1 MRATSGSHLF
11 STGQTKASC
20 ATSLP
25 EVAHI
30 QMLSGNSFQSA
41 GVRLDQSAPF
51 EETEAVAAAGFR
63 GVTHTGSYWWLVNN
77 GNHSRG
83 AAMLESEFY

>member
-1 MRATSGSHLF
+1 
-11 STGQTKASC
+11 
-20 ATSLP
+20 
-25 EVAHI
+25 
-30 QMLSGNSFQSA
+30 MLSGNSFQSA